1 MADAARPIF
10 ASEKAGMLGI
20 WREQVGAVWRLAA
33 PYFWSDEKSA
43 MRFGPLGSWTVKES
57 WVGRG
62 LLAAVLAAQ
71 GTQVALTVWFN
82 YWNALFFDALQNKD
96 LPAFWQQLITFSVIA
111 AAFIVVA
118 VYQLYLNQWLQI
130 RWRRWMTHR
139 YLDDWLDDGVHY
151 RMRLSGDAAD
161 NPDQRIADDVTMF
174 VDQTLT
180 LGVGLLSAVT
190 TLASF
195 SVILWGISSEIQL
208 SILGYILPVPGSLV
222 WIALAFSVA
231 ATVGTHLIGRTLI
244 GLNFNKQ
251 RFGAEFRFALVR
263 LRENSEQ
270 VAMLRGETAERAL
283 LSGRFAS
290 IVQNWHAIMHRQKM
304 LTFFTS
310 GYNQFAVILPYALLA
325 RPFFSGQVALGT
337 VMQTAGAFGQ
347 VQTSF
352 SFFVNSYA
360 SLAEWK
366 AVVDRL
372 SQFETQMTVAR
383 SSAASGVEFDR
394 GRPDAAL
401 SVADV
406 HVATPGGTLLLE
418 DANFTV
424 QAGKTL
430 LLTGPSGCGK
440 TTLLRAICGL
450 WPHSRGRIAVAPGA
464 RVLVLPQ
471 RPYLPLG
478 SLRAAL
484 SYPERE
490 QAHSDKEIRIALA
503 KVGLAELVHSVDQIG
518 QWSDILSL
526 GEQQRIGFARALL
539 MRPDILLLDEAT
551 SALDEPSEAALFRA
565 LKAELP
571 NAAIVSI
578 GHRSTLAALHHRV
591 IDVSDCYT
599 LARTA

>member
-1 MADAARPIF
+1 MR
-10 ASEKAGMLGI
+10 GI

-43 MRFGPLGSWTVKES
+43 VRFGPLGSWAVKES
-57 WVGRG
+57 WIGRG
-62 LLAAVLAAQ
+62 LLAAVIAAQ
-71 GTQVALTVWFN
+71 CAQVSLTVWFN

-139 YLDDWLDDGVHY
+139 YLDHWLNDGVHY

-161 NPDQRIADDVTMF
+161 NPDQRIADDIAMF

-180 LGVGLLSAVT
+180 LGVGLLAAVT

-195 SVILWGISSEIQL
+195 SVILWGISSEIPL
-208 SILGYILPVPGSLV
+208 SIAGYTFAVPGSLV
-222 WIALAFSVA
+222 WIAFAFSFA
-231 ATVGTHLIGRTLI
+231 ATVGTHLIGRGLI

-270 VAMLRGETAERAL
+270 VAMLRGEAAERAQ

-290 IVQNWHAIMHRQKM
+290 IVQNWHAIMHQQKM

-325 RPFFSGQVALGT
+325 RPFFSGQIALGT

-372 SQFETQMTVAR
+372 SEFQTQTTLAGTRAAR
-383 SSAASGVEFDR
+383 GVEFDN
-394 GRPDAAL
+394 GRHDAAL

-406 HVATPGGTLLLE
+406 HVTTPGGALLLE

-450 WPHSRGRIAVAPGA
+450 WPHSSGRIAMAPEA

-484 SYPERE
+484 SYPVSEDAVSEKGLR
-490 QAHSDKEIRIALA
+490 AALA
-503 KVGLAELVHSVDQIG
+503 KVGLAELMPSLDRIA

-539 MRPDILLLDEAT
+539 TRPDILLLDEAT
-551 SALDEPSEAALFRA
+551 SALDEPSEAALFRT

-578 GHRSTLAALHHRV
+578 GHRSTLVALHHRTV
-591 IDVSDCYT
+591 DLDPRFAMAQS
-599 LARTA
+599 A

>member
-1 MADAARPIF
+1 
-10 ASEKAGMLGI
+10 MLGI
-20 WREQVGAVWRLAA
+20 WREQAGAVWRLAA

-43 MRFGPLGSWTVKES
+43 VRLGPLGSWTVKES
-57 WVGRG
+57 WIGRG
-62 LLAAVLAAQ
+62 LLAAVIAAQ
-71 GTQVALTVWFN
+71 CAQVSLTVWFN

-96 LPAFWQQLITFSVIA
+96 LPAFWQQLITFAVIA

-130 RWRRWMTHR
+130 RWRRCMTHR
-139 YLDDWLDDGVHY
+139 YLDHWLADGVHY

-161 NPDQRIADDVTMF
+161 NPDQRIADDIAMF

-180 LGVGLLSAVT
+180 LGVGLLAAVT

-195 SVILWGISSEIQL
+195 SVILWGISSQIPL
-208 SILGYILPVPGSLV
+208 SIAGYTFAVPGSLV
-222 WIALAFSVA
+222 WIALAFSLV
-231 ATVGTHLIGRTLI
+231 ATVGTHLIGRGLI

-251 RFGAEFRFALVR
+251 LFGAEFRFALIR

-270 VAMLRGETAERAL
+270 VAMLRGEAAERAL

-290 IVQNWHAIMHRQKM
+290 IVQNWHAIMHQQKT

-325 RPFFSGQVALGT
+325 RPFFAGQVALGT

-372 SQFETQMTVAR
+372 SQFERQTTLAGT
-383 SSAASGVEFDR
+383 SAARGVAFDK
-394 GRPDAAL
+394 GRHDAAL

-406 HVATPGGTLLLE
+406 HVTTPGGALLFE

-450 WPHSRGRIAVAPGA
+450 WPHSGGRIAVAPEA

-471 RPYLPLG
+471 KPYLPLG

-484 SYPERE
+484 SYPASEDSV
-490 QAHSDKEIRIALA
+490 SDKGLRAALA
-503 KVGLAELVHSVDQIG
+503 KVGLAELMPSLDQIAR
-518 QWSDILSL
+518 WSDILSL
-526 GEQQRIGFARALL
+526 GEQQRIGFARALV

-551 SALDEPSEAALFRA
+551 SALDEPSEAVLFHA
-565 LKAELP
+565 LKADLP

-578 GHRSTLAALHHRV
+578 GHRSTLAALHHRTV
-591 IDVSDCYT
+591 HLDQRVAMAQS
-599 LARTA
+599 A

>member
-1 MADAARPIF
+1 MSGFGRKQA
-10 ASEKAGMLGI
+10 
-20 WREQVGAVWRLAA
+20 GAVWRLAA
-33 PYFWSDEKSA
+33 PYFWADEKSA
-43 MRFGPLGSWTVKES
+43 VRFGPLGSCTVKES
-57 WVGRG
+57 WVARA
-62 LLAAVLAAQ
+62 LLAAVIAAQ
-71 GTQVALTVWFN
+71 CAQVSLTVWFN

-96 LPAFWQQLITFSVIA
+96 LPAFWQQVITFSIIG

-139 YLDDWLDDGVHY
+139 YLDRWLEDGVHY
-151 RMRLSGDAAD
+151 RMRLNGDAAD
-161 NPDQRIADDVTMF
+161 NPDQRIADDIAMF

-180 LGVGLLSAVT
+180 LGVGLLAAVT

-195 SVILWGISSEIQL
+195 SVILWGISSEIPL
-208 SILGYILPVPGSLV
+208 SIAGYAFAVPGSLV
-222 WIALAFSVA
+222 WIAFAFSLV
-231 ATVGTHLIGRTLI
+231 ATVGTHLIGRGLI

-270 VAMLRGETAERAL
+270 VAMLRGEATERAL

-290 IVQNWHAIMHRQKM
+290 IVHNWHAIMHQQKL

-325 RPFFSGQVALGT
+325 RPFFAGQVALGT

-372 SQFETQMTVAR
+372 SEFEAQTTLAKT
-383 SSAASGVEFDR
+383 STASGVVFDD
-394 GRPDAAL
+394 GRPGAAL

-406 HVATPGGTLLLE
+406 HVATPGGTPLLE
-418 DANFTV
+418 RANFNV
-424 QAGKTL
+424 EAGKAL

-440 TTLLRAICGL
+440 TTLLKAICGL
-450 WPHSRGRIAVAPGA
+450 WPYARGRIAVAPET

-484 SYPERE
+484 SYPETER
-490 QAHSDKEIRIALA
+490 AFSDREIRIALT
-503 KVGLAELVHSVDQIG
+503 KVGLAELVDSVDQVG

-526 GEQQRIGFARALL
+526 GEQQRVGFARALL
-539 MRPDILLLDEAT
+539 VCPDVLLLDEAT
-551 SALDEPSEAALFRA
+551 SALDEPSEAALFRM
-565 LKAELP
+565 LKAELTK
-571 NAAIVSI
+571 AAIVSI
-578 GHRSTLAALHHRV
+578 GHRSTLIGLHHRA
-591 IDVSDCYT
+591 IDVSHRYP
-599 LARTA
+599 LAQTA

>member
-1 MADAARPIF
+1 M
-10 ASEKAGMLGI
+10 
-20 WREQVGAVWRLAA
+20 
-33 PYFWSDEKSA
+33 
-43 MRFGPLGSWTVKES
+43 
-57 WVGRG
+57 
-62 LLAAVLAAQ
+62 LAAQ
-71 GTQVALTVWFN
+71 GAQVALTVWFN

-551 SALDEPSEAALFRA
+551 SALDEPSEAVLFRA